1 MVIVPGGAGVKPLM
15 PLRVIPVL
23 DVKGG
28 RAVRAIGGDRDHYR
42 PLSTRLHPGCDPLA
56 VAQAYRDVFDF
67 RELYLADLD
76 AIAGMPPS
84 EALYRSIRT
93 LGVDLWVDAGIRDR
107 TSLGPLLAAEVGTL
121 VVGLETIRGPDALEA
136 IGALVPPARLV
147 FSVDLH
153 EGRPLV
159 GGSPWG
165 TTDPLAL
172 ARSVVAR
179 GIRRLL
185 LLDLARVGTGRGTG
199 LLDLL
204 AHLRGDGADL
214 EIAVG
219 GGVADRDDVEQLAS
233 GGASA
238 VLIGS
243 ALHDGRIGPDDL
255 H

>member
-1 MVIVPGGAGVKPLM
+1 M

-23 DVKGG
+23 DVKEG

-42 PLSTRLHPGCDPLA
+42 PLATRLHPGCDPLR
-56 VAQAYRDVFDF
+56 VARAYRDVFDF

-107 TSLGPLLAAEVGTL
+107 TSLGPLLAAEVATL
-121 VVGLETIRGPDALEA
+121 VVGLETIRGPDALGA

-147 FSVDLH
+147 FSLDLH
-153 EGRPLV
+153 DGRPLV
-159 GGSPWG
+159 GSEGSPWG
-165 TTDPLAL
+165 TTDPLEL
-172 ARSVVAR
+172 ARSVVAI

-204 AHLRGDGADL
+204 GRLRGDGADL

-219 GGVADRDDVEQLAS
+219 GGVADRDDVERLAG

-243 ALHDGRIGPDDL
+243 ALHDGRIGPADL
-255 H
+255 R